1 MVGMTEFDVREFR
14 DYAADLAQQAASLI
28 STKRSEITATGD
40 IRAHSQTKTSAVDP
54 VTEVDTATEAFVV
67 GSIRRDRPEDG
78 IIGEEGANVAS
89 SSGVYWVIDPID
101 GTVNFMYGLGE
112 YSVSLAA
119 MVDGQY
125 VAGAVINVVKGT
137 LYSAAVGHGATV
149 TFPDGTSTTLRCRE
163 ETDPRLS
170 LVATGFGYTETRRAG
185 QARIL
190 QELLPQV
197 RDIRRMGSAAL
208 DLCRVA
214 EGTVDAYYEHGVKIW
229 DVAAGVV
236 IAREAGAHVH
246 VPRQWETGTDRGSL
260 VWAASAELAPA
271 FERLLSSAGA
281 AEVID

>member
-1 MVGMTEFDVREFR
+1 MVGMTENNVAEFR

-28 STKRSEITATGD
+28 LTKRAELTATED
-40 IRAHSQTKTSAVDP
+40 IRVHSQTKTSAVDP
-54 VTEVDTATEAFVV
+54 VTEVDTAAEAFIVD
-67 GSIRRDRPEDG
+67 SIRRDRPNDG
-78 IIGEEGANVAS
+78 IIGEEGADVAS
-89 SSGVYWVIDPID
+89 RSGVSWVVDPID

-112 YSVSLAA
+112 YAVSIGA

-137 LYSAAVGHGATV
+137 LYAAAVGHGATV
-149 TFPDGTSTTLRCRE
+149 TYRDGTSTSLRCRR

-170 LVATGFGYTETRRAG
+170 LVATGFGYTETRRSG

-190 QELLPQV
+190 QQLLPQV

-229 DVAAGVV
+229 DVAAGIV
-236 IAREAGAHVH
+236 IAREAGAQVC
-246 VPRQWETGTDRGSL
+246 VPKEWAKNADRGTL
-260 VWAASAELAPA
+260 VWAASADLAPA
-271 FERLLSSAGA
+271 FERLLASAGA
-281 AEVID
+281 AAEIA

>member
-1 MVGMTEFDVREFR
+1 MAGMTEFDVCKLR

-28 STKRSEITATGD
+28 TTKRAEITSTGD
-40 IRAHSQTKTSAVDP
+40 IREHSQTKTSVVDP
-54 VTEVDTATEAFVV
+54 VTEVDTAAEEFVV

-78 IIGEEGANVAS
+78 IIGEEGADVPS
-89 SSGVYWVIDPID
+89 ESGVSWIIDPID

-112 YSVSLAA
+112 YAVSVGA

-125 VAGAVINVVKGT
+125 IAGAVINVVKGT

-149 TFPDGTSTTLRCRE
+149 TFRDGTSTTLRCRQE
-163 ETDPRLS
+163 ADPSLS
-170 LVATGFGYTETRRAG
+170 LIATGFGYTQDRRAE
-185 QARIL
+185 QAKIL
-190 QELLPQV
+190 QELLPRV

-229 DVAAGVV
+229 DVAAGIV
-236 IAREAGAHVH
+236 IAREAGAQVH
-246 VPRQWETGTDRGSL
+246 VPQRWEGDDRGAL

-271 FERLLSSAGA
+271 FERLLAASGA
-281 AEVID
+281 KEVID

>member
-1 MVGMTEFDVREFR
+1 MVGMTEFDVCKLR

-54 VTEVDTATEAFVV
+54 VTEVDTAAEEFVV
-67 GSIRRDRPEDG
+67 GSIRKDRPDDG
-78 IIGEEGANVAS
+78 IIGEEGANVPS
-89 SSGVYWVIDPID
+89 QSGVSWIIDPID

-112 YSVSLAA
+112 YAVSLGA

-149 TFPDGTSTTLRCRE
+149 TYRDGTSTQLRCRQ

-170 LVATGFGYTETRRAG
+170 LIATGFGYTETRRAG
-185 QARIL
+185 QAKIL

-214 EGTVDAYYEHGVKIW
+214 EGTVDAYYEHGVKVW
-229 DVAAGVV
+229 DVSAGIV
-236 IAREAGAHVH
+236 IARESGAQVH
-246 VPRQWETGTDRGSL
+246 VPHSWTSDDRGAL

-271 FERLLSSAGA
+271 FERLLASAGA
-281 AEVID
+281 NEVID